1 MGSGNSNKSRIVL
14 VAKSLVIA
22 LAAVV
27 VLEVCTLLGSYT
39 KSPLTLSDW
48 SPLRMAILYLPCVAC
63 SYAALRLSPIK
74 TLRAKLASVPWDE
87 VAAALKQL
95 IKPLL
100 ILALGSLAVALVAIP
115 FAGSFDWR
123 YALAFFGIGLAIY
136 LLVRKQ
142 EYFTGK
148 PERYFLVVALT
159 FGLLSLAFMP
169 AYADISWDGVTHF
182 GRAQAV
188 SFVVDPEYDGAD
200 ALMSS
205 LPSADWHKRIKDPDA
220 YSQATSNAIS
230 SLDMSLL
237 ANTNEVI
244 DDAARNGKVTQIQG
258 ARTYMDESLVNASMI
273 GYLPN
278 SFGLWLGRLLHLP
291 ALGRYT
297 LARLLNLAAYCAI
310 FFFAIRRIRY
320 GKLIVAVVGLMPAT
334 LHMAVNFSYDPW
346 CIAFISYA
354 FARFFGVLQDDRAKL
369 QPKDGAIILA
379 TFALGTMV
387 KAVMFPLA
395 FIFAFLPKDNFRT
408 ASSRRT
414 WILCIGATSLLL
426 MLSFALPFLSSGGN
440 SANDYRGGLEVNSSE
455 QVRYILQH
463 PLSYARTLVMFTLNY
478 LSLTSLSQEFG
489 YLAPYLYPD
498 SAIFRIVISGIQVL
512 LIFVVAIFDHEA
524 SRANPTIAVVTIISD
539 LMALTLVATALY
551 VSFNAVASNLIRG
564 VQLRYLYP
572 FLVPT
577 LVACLNVNV
586 TDFLDER
593 KRTSRL
599 LGAQGVLLLSIM
611 LFAFILRF

>member
-1 MGSGNSNKSRIVL
+1 MGSGNSNKPRIVL
-14 VAKSLVIA
+14 VAKSLIIA
-22 LAAVV
+22 LTAVV
-27 VLEVCTLLGSYT
+27 VLEIGTLLGSYT

-74 TLRAKLASVPWDE
+74 TIRAKLANVPWKK
-87 VAAALKQL
+87 VASTLKQL
-95 IKPLL
+95 VKPVL
-100 ILALGSLAVALVAIP
+100 IIVLGSLAVALAAIP
-115 FAGSFDWR
+115 FVGSFDWR
-123 YALAFFGIGLAIY
+123 YVLAVFGIGLAIY

-148 PERYFLVVALT
+148 PERYFLLLALT

-169 AYADISWDGVTHF
+169 AYADITWDGVTHF
-182 GRAQAV
+182 SRAQAV

-200 ALMSS
+200 SLMSHMT
-205 LPSADWHKRIKDPDA
+205 SADWHKAIDDPQA
-220 YSQATSNAIS
+220 NAQATSDAIS
-230 SLDMSLL
+230 SLDMPLL
-237 ANTNEVI
+237 TRTNEVI
-244 DDAARNGKVTQIQG
+244 DNAAKRDDVTHVQG
-258 ARTYMDESLVNASMI
+258 ASTYTGESLVNVAMV

-278 SFGLWLGRLLHLP
+278 SAGLWIGRLLHLP
-291 ALGRYT
+291 PVGRYT
-297 LARLLNLAAYCAI
+297 LSRLLNLATYCAI

-320 GKLIVAVVGLMPAT
+320 GKLIVAVVGLMPTT

-346 CIAFISYA
+346 CIAFITYA

-395 FIFAFLPKDNFRT
+395 FIFAFLPKEKFMT

-414 WILCIGATSLLL
+414 WILCIVATCLLL
-426 MLSFALPFLSSGGN
+426 MLSFALPFLSSGGS
-440 SANDYRGGLEVNSSE
+440 SANDYRGSLKVNSGE
-455 QVRYILQH
+455 QIRYILQH
-463 PLSYARTLVMFTLNY
+463 PLSYARTLVKFIVNY

-489 YLAPYLYPD
+489 YQAPYLYRN
-498 SAIFRIVISGIQVL
+498 SAVARIVISGLQVIML
-512 LIFVVAIFDHEA
+512 LAVAVFDREA
-524 SRANPTIAVVTIISD
+524 SRANPTIAVVTIIAD
-539 LMALTLVATALY
+539 LMALVLVATALY
-551 VSFNAVASNLIRG
+551 VSFNAVASERIRG

-577 LVACLNVNV
+577 LVPCFNVAV
-586 TDFLDER
+586 SDFLDER
-593 KRTSRL
+593 KRTSRF
-599 LGAQGVLLLSIM
+599 LGAQGSLLLGVM